1 MDDALRQKVLGI
13 ALAFAS
19 TFFYAGMYLCIQYGG
34 TNSALVLPLG
44 DAGTLCNAC
53 LIYTMI
59 FSRILLKTPIT
70 LWKTVCCV
78 VLMAGLVMVVKPT
91 VIFGEEIETSKYRLR
106 ALGFVVLSI
115 K

>member
-1 MDDALRQKVLGI
+1 MFRICPQQLTF
-13 ALAFAS
+13 LAATLAS
-19 TFFYAGMYLCIQYGG
+19 VAIISAAY
-34 TNSALVLPLG
+34 SALVLPLG

-70 LWKTVCCV
+70 LWKMVCCV

-106 ALGFVVLSI
+106 DLGFVGLSI